1 LQDSLRAVGK
11 TLVYASPF
19 SSFKFKG
26 TKIPSSKLRRVMY
39 RHSLSAALF
48 YESDFTRKNNKKS
61 MGLVSDRTSLIPSVL
76 FLQQLKVRTGNHILN
91 HGIRRDRFLLPLG
104 THLP

>member
-1 LQDSLRAVGK
+1 MQDSLRAVGK

-61 MGLVSDRTSLIPSVL
+61 MGLVSDRTSLQASHPSSSSSSSRYA
-76 FLQQLKVRTGNHILN
+76 QET
-91 HGIRRDRFLLPLG
+91 
-104 THLP
+104 TS